1 MPETAVDLVKRQTWL
16 DSVASGLGSAVDT
29 ALGAA
34 GPARKPVENVL
45 NGVWLGH
52 PLHPVLVTIPI
63 GSWSLAAVLD
73 GLEAAS
79 GRRDLGPAADL
90 AVGVG
95 VIGAVASAVAGAAD
109 WQHTSGDTRRIG
121 AMHALLNAG
130 AAALY
135 TTSWLLRRRG
145 KRSAGRGLAS
155 IGFAVANA
163 SAYLGGHLVYGERI
177 GVTHAVAP
185 PEPRDFVDVL
195 AEADLADRTPRRVTV
210 AGQPVVLVRDGG
222 RIDAL
227 AEVCSHLG
235 GPLAEGAVEDGSIRC
250 PWHGSRFALEDGRVL
265 DGPATLPQPRYEA
278 RVREGRVEVRRAPW
292 GP

>member
-1 MPETAVDLVKRQTWL
+1 MPEAAIDLVKRQDWL
-16 DSVASGLGSAVDT
+16 EPVADGLKSAVDA

-34 GPARKPVENVL
+34 GPARKSVENAL

-63 GSWSLAAVLD
+63 GAWSLAAVLD

-79 GRRDLGPAADL
+79 GREDLAPAADL

-95 VIGAVASAVAGAAD
+95 LLGAVASAVAGAAD
-109 WQHTSGDTRRIG
+109 WQHTAGETRRVG
-121 AMHALLNAG
+121 ALHALLNTG

-135 TTSWLLRRRG
+135 TASWLLRRGGQRG
-145 KRSAGRGLAS
+145 AGRGLAS
-155 IGFAVANA
+155 IGFAVANV
-163 SAYLGGHLVYGERI
+163 SAYLGGHLVYGERV

-195 AEADLADRTPRRVTV
+195 AEADLADGAARRVTV
-210 AGQPVVLVRDGG
+210 VDQPVLLVRAGG

-227 AEVCSHLG
+227 TEVCSHLG

-250 PWHGSRFALEDGRVL
+250 PWHGSRFALEDGRVV

-278 RVREGRVEVRRAPW
+278 RVREGRIEVRR
-292 GP
+292 GV